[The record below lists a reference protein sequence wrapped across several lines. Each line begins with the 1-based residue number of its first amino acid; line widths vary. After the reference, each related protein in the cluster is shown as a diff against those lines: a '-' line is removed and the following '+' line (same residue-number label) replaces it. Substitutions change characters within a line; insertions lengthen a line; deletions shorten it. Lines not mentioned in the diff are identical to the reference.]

1 MSDQQAGVDSS
12 ATTQLA
18 DAFPLINTCLRV
30 LPPETM
36 NAPAVAPGMST
47 DEMIRSTVFS
57 PEAFKKQS
65 AQRSDGEPT
74 SLAKTIAAS
83 EKATMSLRRDFT
95 ENHADYKNKI
105 TDFTTLAFSMK
116 RAGNTEAE
124 AAAYYCQGVT
134 RESMGQFKEAI
145 TAYKKFLSL
154 STGLNDVVG
163 ISLAYNVMACNR
175 ITLAIPPSLGSPY
188 DSAEELSAEQTAL
201 VEEARDLHEKHLS
214 VTDEGGQF
222 VANTNIA
229 ICQSLLGDFVSAAK
243 YHQDALRIAIRMQ
256 SFSAQSVAVGNLGLL
271 AYKQKDMQTANA
283 CLEQH
288 LQLTQSLRCVKG
300 ETNAWYL
307 MGLVA
312 DAEGEFEKA
321 TRFFEEGRRVAEANN
336 MMGMVKRLNCM
347 VGVVQGKMNLVGHL
361 DRLVKRA
368 SANHTA

>member
-134 RESMGQFKEAI
+134 RESMGQVSRGLRKI
-145 TAYKKFLSL
+145 TKPRSAGETDEVASAATRTRTRATRANSSFSLARSLARSPPPPLSL
-154 STGLNDVVG
+154 SL
-163 ISLAYNVMACNR
+163 SLPFSLSL
-175 ITLAIPPSLGSPY
+175 TL
-188 DSAEELSAEQTAL
+188 
-201 VEEARDLHEKHLS
+201 
-214 VTDEGGQF
+214 
-222 VANTNIA
+222 
-229 ICQSLLGDFVSAAK
+229 
-243 YHQDALRIAIRMQ
+243 
-256 SFSAQSVAVGNLGLL
+256 
-271 AYKQKDMQTANA
+271 
-283 CLEQH
+283 
-288 LQLTQSLRCVKG
+288 
-300 ETNAWYL
+300 
-307 MGLVA
+307 
-312 DAEGEFEKA
+312 
-321 TRFFEEGRRVAEANN
+321 
-336 MMGMVKRLNCM
+336 
-347 VGVVQGKMNLVGHL
+347 
-361 DRLVKRA
+361 
-368 SANHTA
+368 